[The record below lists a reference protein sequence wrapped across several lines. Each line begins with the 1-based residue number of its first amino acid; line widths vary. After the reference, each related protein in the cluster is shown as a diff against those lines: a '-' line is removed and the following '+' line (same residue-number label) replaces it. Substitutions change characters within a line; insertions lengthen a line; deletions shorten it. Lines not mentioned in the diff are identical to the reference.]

1 MNEQERHDLFSD
13 LIARH
18 QGELYGY
25 IFAIVRDW
33 NDASDLFQTVCLVL
47 WRKFGLFQPG
57 SSFVS
62 WARQA
67 AQLEVRNFLRR
78 KKPSSPVSEELL
90 DALADTAAEA
100 SSDWA
105 ELYLAALR
113 RCRGKLNASEEE
125 LLALRYAEGLTSR
138 QIADRLQRPQPS
150 VCRSLKRIRR
160 WLLECIQAE
169 AAHQGHFGS
178 EHL

>member
-13 LIARH
+13 LITRH
-18 QGELYGY
+18 QGELYTY

-33 NDASDLFQTVCLVL
+33 EDASDLFQTVCLVL
-47 WRKFGLFQPG
+47 WRKFGSFQPG
-57 SSFVS
+57 SSFIS

-67 AQLEVRNFLRR
+67 AQFEVRNYLRR
-78 KKPSSPVSEELL
+78 KKPSSHVSEELL
-90 DALADTAAEA
+90 DTLASTVAEA
-100 SSDWA
+100 RSDRA
-105 ELYLAALR
+105 ELYLAALQ

-125 LLALRYAEGLTSR
+125 LLALRYVEDLTSL

-160 WLLECIQAE
+160 WLLECIQVEVARQE
-169 AAHQGHFGS
+169 RSGD
-178 EHL
+178 EHS